1 MEIKENTAN
10 EEKRSISFVEQL
22 VEEDLAE
29 GKNGG
34 RIQTRFPPEP
44 NGYLHIGHAKAICM
58 DFGVAEKYKGIC
70 NLRFDDTN
78 PSKENN
84 EYVEN
89 ILNDIHWLGFEWGDI
104 YYASDYFQKLW
115 DFAVWLIKNG
125 HAYVDEQTA
134 EQIAEQ
140 KGTPTTAGTAS
151 PYRDR
156 PIDESLQLFEQMNTP
171 EAVEGS
177 MVLRAKLDMANP
189 NMHFRDPIIY
199 RIIQTPHHRTGTKW
213 HCYPMYDFAH
223 GQSDYF
229 EGVTHSICTLEFVP
243 HRPLYNK
250 FVDFLKEYDG
260 TAEQGLNDCRPRQI
274 EFNRLNLTY
283 TVMSKRKL
291 HTLVDE
297 KLVNGWDDPRMP
309 TLCGMRRRGYSPESV
324 KNFIRSIGYTKF
336 DALNDV
342 ALLEA
347 AVRDDLNKKAIRVS
361 AVLDPVKLVITNYPE
376 GQKEMMEAVNNP
388 EDETA
393 GTHEISFSKELWI
406 ERADFMEDA
415 PKKFFR
421 MSPGKEVRL
430 KNAYIVMCTGCTK
443 DADGNIIEI
452 QAEYDP
458 ESKSGM
464 QGSDRKVKGTLHWVN
479 ANDCVKAEVREYDR
493 LFFVENPAADERDFH
508 ELLNPE
514 SLQVRTNCYVEP
526 FAASMQPGQYLQF
539 QRTGYFMADPD
550 SNSTT
555 PVFNKTVGLKD
566 TWAKQNKK

>member
-1 MEIKENTAN
+1 MTTIEENSAID
-10 EEKRSISFVEQL
+10 EKRSISFVEQL
-22 VEEDLAE
+22 VEEDLAA

-58 DFGVAEKYKGIC
+58 DFGVAEKYNGVC

-89 ILNDIHWLGFEWGDI
+89 ILHDITWLGFKWGNI
-104 YYASDYFQKLW
+104 YYASDYFEKLW
-115 DFAVWLIKNG
+115 DFAVWMIKKG
-125 HAYVDEQTA
+125 LAYVDEQSS
-134 EQIAEQ
+134 EVIAQQ
-140 KGTPTTAGTAS
+140 KGTPTTPGVPS

-156 PIDESLQLFEQMNTP
+156 PVEESLKLFEFMNTA

-177 MVLRAKLDMANP
+177 MVLRAKLDMASD
-189 NMHFRDPIIY
+189 NMHFRDPIMY
-199 RIIQTPHHRTGTKW
+199 RIIHTPHHRTGTKW
-213 HCYPMYDFAH
+213 NAYPMYDFAH

-243 HRPLYNK
+243 HRPLYDK
-250 FVDFLKEYDG
+250 FIDFLKEKNGETENIHDF
-260 TAEQGLNDCRPRQI
+260 RPRQI

-297 KLVNGWDDPRMP
+297 HLVNGWDDPRMP
-309 TLCGMRRRGYSPESV
+309 TLCGMRRRGYSPESIR
-324 KNFIRSIGYTKF
+324 KFIDSIGYTKF
-336 DALNDV
+336 DALNDM

-347 AVRDDLNKKAIRVS
+347 AIRDDLNKKAIRVS

-376 GQKEMMEAVNNP
+376 GQTEEMEAINNP
-388 EDETA
+388 ENEAD
-393 GTHEISFSKELWI
+393 GTHTITFSRNLWI
-406 ERADFMEDA
+406 EREDFMEDA

-421 MSPGKEVRL
+421 MTPGKEVRL
-430 KNAYIVMCTGCTK
+430 KNAYIIMCTGCTK

-458 ESKSGM
+458 NSKSGM
-464 QGSDRKVKGTLHWVN
+464 EGANRKVKGTLHWVSV
-479 ANDCVKAEVREYDR
+479 DHSVKAEVREYDR
-493 LFFVENPAADERDFH
+493 LFMVENTGADERDFH

-514 SLQVRTNCYVEP
+514 SLHVDTNCYVEK
-526 FAASMQPGQYLQF
+526 FAADMKAGQYLQF
-539 QRTGYFMADPD
+539 QRIGYFMADLD
-550 SNSTT
+550 STAEK

-566 TWAKQNKK
+566 TWAKQKK

>member
-1 MEIKENTAN
+1 MTTIEENSAID
-10 EEKRSISFVEQL
+10 EKRSISFVEQL
-22 VEEDLAE
+22 VEEDLAA

-58 DFGVAEKYKGIC
+58 DFGVAEKYNGVC

-89 ILNDIHWLGFEWGDI
+89 ILHDITWLGFKWGNI
-104 YYASDYFQKLW
+104 YYASDYFEKLW
-115 DFAVWLIKNG
+115 DFAVWMIKKG
-125 HAYVDEQTA
+125 LAYVDEQSS
-134 EQIAEQ
+134 EVIAQQ
-140 KGTPTTAGTAS
+140 KGTPTTPGVPS

-156 PIDESLQLFEQMNTP
+156 PVEESLKLFEFMNTA

-177 MVLRAKLDMANP
+177 MVLRAKLDMASD
-189 NMHFRDPIIY
+189 NMHFRDPIMY
-199 RIIQTPHHRTGTKW
+199 RIIHTPHHRTGTKW
-213 HCYPMYDFAH
+213 NAYPMYDFAH

-243 HRPLYNK
+243 HRPLYDK
-250 FVDFLKEYDG
+250 FIDFLKEKNGETENIHDF
-260 TAEQGLNDCRPRQI
+260 RPRQI

-297 KLVNGWDDPRMP
+297 HLVNGWDDPRMP
-309 TLCGMRRRGYSPESV
+309 TLCGMRRRGYSPESIR
-324 KNFIRSIGYTKF
+324 KFIDSIGYTKF
-336 DALNDV
+336 DALNDM

-376 GQKEMMEAVNNP
+376 GQTEEMEAINNP
-388 EDETA
+388 ENEAD
-393 GTHEISFSKELWI
+393 GTHTITFSRNLWI
-406 ERADFMEDA
+406 EREDFMENA

-421 MSPGKEVRL
+421 MTPGKEVRL
-430 KNAYIVMCTGCTK
+430 KNAYIIMCTGCTK

-458 ESKSGM
+458 NSKSGM
-464 QGSDRKVKGTLHWVN
+464 EGANRKVKGTLHWVSV
-479 ANDCVKAEVREYDR
+479 DHSVKAEVREYDR
-493 LFFVENPAADERDFH
+493 LFMVENTGADERDFH

-514 SLQVRTNCYVEP
+514 SLHVDTNCYVEK
-526 FAASMQPGQYLQF
+526 FAADMKSGQYLQF
-539 QRTGYFMADPD
+539 QRIGYFMADLD
-550 SNSTT
+550 STAEK

-566 TWAKQNKK
+566 TWAKQKK